1 MLNILFTHISYFV
14 GGCLFI
20 GDYCENKYR
29 NGNKMIKY
37 KECCD
42 KRGYKGDIFVKNFDE
57 LKGCEKEYLDFM
69 KSILNV

>member
-1 MLNILFTHISYFV
+1 
-14 GGCLFI
+14 
-20 GDYCENKYR
+20 
-29 NGNKMIKY
+29 MIKY

-69 KSILNV
+69 KSILNVQNVKNDF